1 MPIAVSCTCGKAFR
15 LKDEL
20 AGRKVRCSACNAVIA
35 VPTPAVEGELDAEA
49 LNMLLTEDVPR
60 SSRPRPPAIEQE
72 TAIQSDAPR
81 PAPRMPAR
89 LPDPEPREPKPRRA
103 KRTRADEG
111 GGYRRIYVSPGVITG
126 VLMMVVAV
134 IWFFGALALNW
145 IFFYPPIMFV
155 LGFIAVVKGLLGH
168 EED

>member
-1 MPIAVSCTCGKAFR
+1 M
-15 LKDEL
+15 
-20 AGRKVRCSACNAVIA
+20 A
-35 VPTPAVEGELDAEA
+35 VPRPAVEGELDAEA
-49 LNMLLTEDVPR
+49 LNMLLTEDAPR
-60 SSRPRPPAIEQE
+60 SSRPSRPAIERE
-72 TAIQSDAPR
+72 TAIQKEAPR
-81 PAPRMPAR
+81 PGARMPAR
-89 LPDPEPREPKPRRA
+89 LPDPEPREFKRRRA
-103 KRTRADEG
+103 KRSSADEG

-155 LGFIAVVKGLLGH
+155 LGFVAVVKGLLGH